1 MSMFNFI
8 RLIRTRT
15 SEVWGILSNE
25 DIIIGRIDLHY
36 ADDGR
41 IDGSVIIQE
50 KLNKEEE
57 QKLCEQID
65 IELIDSADLS
75 SDSFSITVSQIN
87 SINLYGKDD
96 N

>member
-36 ADDGR
+36 ADEH
-41 IDGSVIIQE
+41 V
-50 KLNKEEE
+50 K
-57 QKLCEQID
+57 
-65 IELIDSADLS
+65 
-75 SDSFSITVSQIN
+75 
-87 SINLYGKDD
+87 
-96 N
+96 

>member
-1 MSMFNFI
+1 MFNFI
-8 RLIRTRT
+8 RVIRTRT

-25 DIIIGRIDLHY
+25 DGMIGRIDLHY

>member
-1 MSMFNFI
+1 MFNFI

-15 SEVWGILSNE
+15 SEVWGILSDK

-36 ADDGR
+36 SDDGR

-50 KLNKEEE
+50 KINKDQEKE
-57 QKLCEQID
+57 LCEQID
-65 IELIDSADLS
+65 VELVDSAELS
-75 SDSFSITVSQIN
+75 NDSFSITVSHID

>member
-1 MSMFNFI
+1 MFNFI
-8 RLIRTRT
+8 RVIRTRT

-25 DIIIGRIDLHY
+25 DVMIGRIDLHY

>member
-50 KLNKEEE
+50 KLTKKQEEDLC
-57 QKLCEQID
+57 QKID
-65 IELIDSADLS
+65 IELVDSDELS
-75 SDSFSITVSQIN
+75 SDSFTITVAQID
-87 SINLYGKDD
+87 SINLFGKDGD
-96 N
+96 

>member
-1 MSMFNFI
+1 MFNFI

-15 SEVWGILSNE
+15 SEVWGILSQK

-36 ADDGR
+36 SDDGR

-50 KLNKEEE
+50 KIDKDQERE
-57 QKLCEQID
+57 LCEKID
-65 IELIDSADLS
+65 IELVDSAELS
-75 SDSFSITVSQIN
+75 NDSFSITVSHID